1 MSALPAGITLA
12 RVAGLGAGLGIVWD
26 LLRPAGRRFPKT
38 ADLVFLAV
46 CTAAWTELAFGICGG
61 DLRPGY
67 LAVTAAG
74 GILWEQTGGRIL
86 RRAAGAVSRKFRKI
100 FRFFLKKIQK

>member
-12 RVAGLGAGLGIVWD
+12 RAAGLGAGLGIIWD
-26 LLRPAGRRFPKT
+26 GLRPAGRKFPQT
-38 ADLVFLAV
+38 ADLLFLAV
-46 CTAAWTELAFGICGG
+46 CTAAWAELAFGICGG

-74 GILWEQTGGRIL
+74 GILWEQTCGRIL
-86 RRAAGAVSRKFRKI
+86 RRAAGAAGRRIRKN